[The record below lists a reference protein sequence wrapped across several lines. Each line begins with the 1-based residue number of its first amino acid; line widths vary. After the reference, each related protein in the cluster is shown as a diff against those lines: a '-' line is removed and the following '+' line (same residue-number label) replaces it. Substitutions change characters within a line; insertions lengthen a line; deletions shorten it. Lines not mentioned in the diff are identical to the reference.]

1 MECSYCKK
9 KFSSKSSLNSHQKT
23 TKYCLKLRDDSKLN
37 HFKKCEY
44 CDKSFT
50 TKQNL
55 LIHYIECKNKA
66 IQDAVEKER
75 DKLQKDFDKINSTNK
90 IIVRNFDNSLVLNNI
105 TIISRSE
112 DGYINVTQLCKAGGK
127 EFKHWKENKNTEAFL
142 HALSSSVG
150 IPTDTLI
157 SYESGSNDKR
167 SSWAHPQVA
176 INIAQWISPQFD
188 VQVSKWIFEL
198 MLTGK
203 VELSNEKTN
212 SDLESIYQ
220 DKINTLNKELE
231 FKTNKLKDYDT
242 TTFNQT
248 SNICP
253 IEYYTKDVVY
263 FFKFDVP
270 INLQKQ
276 YIDKYPNINNKD
288 YKCIEF
294 GVTSDIEERIKTHKR
309 DKKKDGLI
317 LIHLIEL
324 DKRYT
329 ASKMEHYIKIVSK
342 QMNIN
347 FEYEKNKECIIA
359 NEHEFNVIVNKIK
372 KGIENTDEEVNKYMS
387 LDIEIR
393 KLETNI
399 ELHKIDI
406 ELEIKKLEKE
416 EIFRKI
422 ESANDL
428 FKNNIIDFEQYKVL
442 ITF

>member
-9 KFSSKSSLNSHQKT
+9 KFSTKSSLNSHQKT
-23 TKYCLKLRDDSKLN
+23 TKYCLKLRDDTKLS
-37 HFKKCEY
+37 HCKKCEY

-50 TKQNL
+50 SKQNL

-75 DKLQKDFDKINSTNK
+75 DKLQKEFDKINSTNK
-90 IIVRNFDNSLVLNNI
+90 TIVRSFNNSLVLNNI
-105 TIISRSE
+105 TIISRPE
-112 DGYINVTQLCKAGGK
+112 DGYINATQLCKAGGK
-127 EFKHWKENKNTEAFL
+127 EFKHWKENKNNDAFL
-142 HALSSSVG
+142 QALSASVG
-150 IPTDTLI
+150 IPTDILLR
-157 SYESGSNDKR
+157 YESGSNDKR
-167 SSWAHPQVA
+167 STWVHPQVA

-203 VELSNEKTN
+203 VEIGHEKTN
-212 SDLESIYQ
+212 YELEAIYQ
-220 DKINTLNKELE
+220 DKINILTD
-231 FKTNKLKDYDT
+231 KLKDYDT

-248 SNICP
+248 INICP

-270 INLQKQ
+270 THLHSQ
-276 YIDKYPNINNKD
+276 YTDKYPNINNKD

-294 GVTSDIEERIKTHKR
+294 GVTSDIEERIKAHKR
-309 DKKKDGLI
+309 DKKKDDLI

-347 FEYEKNKECIIA
+347 FDYEKNKECIIA
-359 NEHEFNVIVNKIK
+359 NEHEFNVLVNKIK
-372 KGIENTDEEVNKYMS
+372 KGIENIDEEVIKEVKDMS
-387 LDIEIR
+387 FDIEIR

-399 ELHKIDI
+399 ELHKMDI

-416 EIFRKI
+416 EIFKKI

-428 FKNNIIDFEQYKVL
+428 FRNNIIDFEQYKAL